1 MQKMLSKSSLNP
13 EAWIFMLQRKK
24 THFVGENVLIVMVPT
39 LVNKYVFE
47 PSYIDL
53 KFMVQNHSY
62 FCTHLI
68 NES

>member
-1 MQKMLSKSSLNP
+1 
-13 EAWIFMLQRKK
+13 MLQRKK

-53 KFMVQNHSY
+53 KFMM
-62 FCTHLI
+62 
-68 NES
+68 